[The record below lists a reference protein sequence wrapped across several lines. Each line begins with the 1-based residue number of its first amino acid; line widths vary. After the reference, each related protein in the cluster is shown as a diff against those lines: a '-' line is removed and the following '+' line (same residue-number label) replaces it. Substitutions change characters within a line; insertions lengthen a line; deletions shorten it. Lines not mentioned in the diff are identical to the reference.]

1 MIADVK
7 HAVGIPVIGNGDV
20 MSGEDAVRMLDETG
34 CDGVMIARGASG
46 ESMDISRGRSSL
58 EWRYETGYTLR

>member
-1 MIADVK
+1 MK

-34 CDGVMIARGASG
+34 CDGVMFARGALGNHGYFERQKLSG
-46 ESMDISRGRSSL
+46 MEI
-58 EWRYETGYTLR
+58 